1 MASFDLD
8 PTFTRCIR
16 LMHSKSKDSEDQL
29 RAMLDEAIIQRHGS
43 SKTLANIFI
52 KKVNSHNWVN
62 VVHAL
67 LKIKFNYIII
77 DVRWEMIF
85 V

>member
-8 PTFTRCIR
+8 PTFARCIR

-29 RAMLDEAIIQRHGS
+29 RAMLDEAIMQRHGS

-52 KKVNSHNWVN
+52 KKVN
-62 VVHAL
+62 
-67 LKIKFNYIII
+67 
-77 DVRWEMIF
+77 
-85 V
+85 